1 MHGQVVVCPG
11 VNDGAALEDTLA
23 GILDR
28 YPALASVGAVPLG
41 LSRYSNE
48 PEMRPHTPEEAAR
61 VLDTIEE
68 WQGLF
73 TQGARPP
80 HGLRRRRVLPA
91 GRARPSLG
99 PALRR
104 LSPARER
111 HRHGPGLRRVLRA
124 ARGGRARAACATGSS
139 PRSTPRRPRATGRPR
154 LPTAPA
160 GADDRPVTVL
170 TGTYGARVL
179 APARGAHPRHDVDAA
194 RRGQRLLRRQHRGGG
209 PAHRRGPGA
218 GPGGVP
224 DGSRCL
230 LPDACLNEGRFLD
243 GLTLADLP
251 RPVEVVPTEGGS
263 LRRALDGTSFRPG
276 VRVMSPMVVVAGRPN
291 VGKSSL
297 VNRIVG
303 ARAAVV
309 EEEQGVTRD
318 RKVLTAEWAGVPF
331 SIMDTGGWLAGGD
344 ALEAKVSEQAERA
357 LAEADVVL
365 MVVDVTTGVTE
376 EDLAAAKVIRRAGPP
391 VRLVVNKV
399 DDANRE
405 AAAWEFVS
413 LGLGDPFPVSALHGR
428 GTGDL
433 LDEVVALLPVPLP
446 EDDEDGAVAPAADD
460 GARGDRDPGT
470 PRVAIIG
477 RPNVGKSTLFNR
489 LLGEERSIV
498 HDMPGT
504 TRDAIDTVVETP
516 DGPVCFIDTAG
527 LRRPSKTD
535 RGTEQHAT
543 LRALRALERADI
555 AVLVID
561 ATVGA
566 SHQDQRLA
574 ERIGVSG
581 CPAIVVLNKWDLVPA
596 DDRDDVLAGVG
607 DRLAFLGAAPVLKM
621 SALSGKGVHRILPAL
636 RDCRRRP
643 TTSGC
648 RPGPSTAPCRSCRL
662 ASRRPG
668 QDPLHRPGRHR
679 PPDLHA
685 LHQRA
690 AAPDLPP
697 LHRARH
703 PREVRPRRH
712 ADEAAGADRRE
723 VRSGRS

>member
-1 MHGQVVVCPG
+1 M
-11 VNDGAALEDTLA
+11 
-23 GILDR
+23 
-28 YPALASVGAVPLG
+28 
-41 LSRYSNE
+41 
-48 PEMRPHTPEEAAR
+48 
-61 VLDTIEE
+61 
-68 WQGLF
+68 
-73 TQGARPP
+73 
-80 HGLRRRRVLPA
+80 
-91 GRARPSLG
+91 
-99 PALRR
+99 
-104 LSPARER
+104 
-111 HRHGPGLRRVLRA
+111 
-124 ARGGRARAACATGSS
+124 
-139 PRSTPRRPRATGRPR
+139 
-154 LPTAPA
+154 
-160 GADDRPVTVL
+160 L

-179 APARGAHPRHDVDAA
+179 GPLVAAHPRDDVERACRA
-194 RRGQRLLRRQHRGGG
+194 QRLLRRQHRGGR
-209 PAHRRGPGA
+209 PAHRRGRGPGA
-218 GPGGVP
+218 GRASPT
-224 DGSRCL
+224 GSRCL

-251 RPVEVVPTEGGS
+251 RPVEVVPTDGRS
-263 LRRALDGTSFRPG
+263 LRVALDGTTLPAG
-276 VRVMSPMVVVAGRPN
+276 VRGMSLPMVVVAGRPN

-303 ARAAVV
+303 HPGRRRRGGAGGDPRPQGARRPS
-309 EEEQGVTRD
+309 GP
-318 RKVLTAEWAGVPF
+318 GCPF
-331 SIMDTGGWLAGGD
+331 SVMDTGGWLAGGD

-405 AAAWEFVS
+405 APTWEFVS

-433 LDEVVALLPVPLP
+433 LDEVVGLLP
-446 EDDEDGAVAPAADD
+446 
-460 GARGDRDPGT
+460 GARRRPRTGGRHGAGRRSAHGT
-470 PRVAIIG
+470 TATRARRASPSSAG
-477 RPNVGKSTLFNR
+477 PTSGKSTLFNR

-543 LRALRALERADI
+543 LRALRALERADVAI
-555 AVLVID
+555 LVID
-561 ATVGA
+561 ATIGA

-581 CPAIVVLNKWDLVPA
+581 CPAIVALNKWDQVPI

-607 DRLAFLGAAPVLKM
+607 DRLAFLGCGTRAQDVGAVGQGGAPDPPGAARLRRGLPP
-621 SALSGKGVHRILPAL
+621 AGADRGAQPHRA
-636 RDCRRRP
+636 
-643 TTSGC
+643 GA
-648 RPGPSTAPCRSCRL
+648 PGPPARAP
-662 ASRRPG
+662 G
-668 QDPLHRPGRHR
+668 EDPLHRPGRHR
-679 PPDLHA
+679 PADVHA

-690 AAPDLPP
+690 TAPDVSA

-703 PREVRPRRH
+703 PREVRLRRD
-712 ADEAAGADRRE
+712 ADEAARADRRE
-723 VRSGRS
+723 VRGGRT